1 MTSFIDTHCH
11 LDKLDLSPE
20 EAIHEAI
27 QVGVNKMITISVD
40 ETSLSFVSSIV
51 EKFPGVYGSV
61 GFHPHD
67 ASSLTELL
75 EKRIIDLAN
84 ENEKIIAIGETG
96 LDYYYMNSPSEVQKE
111 VFLKHIQIAKI
122 THLPLI
128 LHTREAET
136 DTMNI
141 LEDFT
146 NIPTGVAHSFTGSK
160 KMAKKLVEMGWY
172 IGINGI
178 VTFKNA
184 EELRELVNWLPLD
197 SLLLETDSPFL
208 SPIPFRGRPNKPSNI
223 PTIASFIAEL
233 KNIPL
238 ENLAE
243 KTSKNA
249 QKIFKF

>member
-1 MTSFIDTHCH
+1 
-11 LDKLDLSPE
+11 
-20 EAIHEAI
+20 
-27 QVGVNKMITISVD
+27 
-40 ETSLSFVSSIV
+40 
-51 EKFPGVYGSV
+51 
-61 GFHPHD
+61 
-67 ASSLTELL
+67 
-75 EKRIIDLAN
+75 
-84 ENEKIIAIGETG
+84 
-96 LDYYYMNSPSEVQKE
+96 
-111 VFLKHIQIAKI
+111 
-122 THLPLI
+122 
-128 LHTREAET
+128 
-136 DTMNI
+136 MNI
-141 LEDFT
+141 LEDFSNT
-146 NIPTGVAHSFTGSK
+146 PTGVAHSFTGSK

-223 PTIASFIAEL
+223 PTIARFIAKL
-233 KNIPL
+233 KKIPL